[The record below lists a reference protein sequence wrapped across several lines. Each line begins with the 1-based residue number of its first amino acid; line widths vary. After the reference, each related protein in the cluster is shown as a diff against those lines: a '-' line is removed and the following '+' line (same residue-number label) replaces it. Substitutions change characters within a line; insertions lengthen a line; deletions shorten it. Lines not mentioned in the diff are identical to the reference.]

1 MNLVSIFGFLMNIKY
16 LHELPNQKEG
26 VGHLMKNIFTILFLF
41 VAFQSVGQSTLYVSP
56 TGNDNLTVAQ
66 NSINTP
72 WRTLQKAC
80 NSAPVGS
87 TVYFR
92 GGVYPSNSVV
102 MNVSGLAGNYIKFKN
117 YAQEVP
123 VIDGG
128 DASQTLLQITN
139 RAYLIIDGLH
149 FKNVTMS
156 GSRGVMIEG
165 NSHHIEIRN
174 CKISEIN
181 VSDSPTYMP
190 ASCSDNVSPLKVCG
204 ENNAQAI
211 NNIIIAN
218 NEVFSCKTGCSE
230 GIAVSGNVDG
240 FLIEKNTVHDI
251 SNIGIVAAGFYS
263 SCGSGQARNGT
274 IRGNVIYNCQFPNPA
289 INTTASGIYLD
300 GAKNM
305 IVEQNRVY
313 SCQVGIHVGCETT
326 GQIADNNTV
335 RNNIVYNNE
344 KWGIGMGGYVG
355 KGFVENCRIINNTT
369 FYNNYF
375 YNGSYGNFGEIL
387 LQQVRNSSI
396 NNNICY
402 IRYQA
407 THAVFMKWE
416 YPALVSNITINHN
429 TYFTPDACSSALL
442 MVREGSTNLDFSAYQ
457 ALGYDVSGNTLNP
470 QFINPSLPHP
480 YLHLQLSSPLINT
493 ADNALASTAGSV
505 DFDGN
510 ARQVTN
516 LDRGAYE
523 FQPCPPFYNLFGI
536 SPVGSAQYKA
546 SQAITSVGEVPI
558 TANTT
563 YQAAQSIELKPNF
576 KVEKG
581 AIFAAQIAGCGNNW
595 VEMFNEDFNPCSSLS
610 DKWERA
616 NREDY
621 NSTIC
626 NYLSSIPQIA
636 SFDNKSCLQITAQ
649 KIGNTSKYQSGHCKS
664 YFSFKPATNEEY
676 HVSASIK
683 LIAIENGA
691 YRGFAQTYGAWPA
704 FWTVNEASW
713 PTKGEIDIMEA
724 YSFGSPNNVNYASDI
739 HYGVAVNTNQV
750 NAKVSYNAIGEGWHT
765 YEQLWRNQNGTIS
778 VTIKIDGIT
787 KAVYTNATI
796 PNLQLQNFDAHNI
809 ILNLNVGSTT
819 APIFNN
825 ANINLFSQ
833 TMMYVDYVKVRK
845 RAL

>member
-1 MNLVSIFGFLMNIKY
+1 VF
-16 LHELPNQKEG
+16 PNDKAI
-26 VGHLMKNIFTILFLF
+26 VVHLMKNIFTTLFLF
-41 VAFQSVGQSTLYVSP
+41 LAFQSVGQTTLYVSP

-92 GGVYPSNSVV
+92 GGVYPSSWVV
-102 MNVSGLAGNYIKFKN
+102 MNVSGMAGNYIKFKN
-117 YAQEVP
+117 YANEVP

-128 DASQTLLQITN
+128 NNYQTLLQITDKS
-139 RAYLIIDGLH
+139 YLVIDGLH
-149 FKNVTMS
+149 FKNVSTS

-165 NSHHIEIRN
+165 NSHHVEIRN

-181 VSDSPTYMP
+181 VSTSPTYIP
-190 ASCSDNVSPLKVCG
+190 ASCSENVSPIKVCG
-204 ENNAQAI
+204 GAAQAI

-251 SNIGIVAAGFYS
+251 SNIGIVAAGFYTE
-263 SCGSGQARNGT
+263 SCSNAQARNG
-274 IRGNVIYNCQFPNPA
+274 IIKGNVVYNCRFPNPA

-313 SCQVGIHVGCETT
+313 LCQVGIHIGCETA

-344 KWGIGMGGYVG
+344 KWGIGMGGNN
-355 KGFVENCRIINNTT
+355 GFVENSRLINNTL

-375 YNGSYGNFGEIL
+375 YNGFYGDFGEVL
-387 LQQVRNSSI
+387 LQKVRNSTVS
-396 NNNICY
+396 NNICY
-402 IRYQA
+402 VRYQA
-407 THAVFMKWE
+407 SNAVFMKWD
-416 YPALVSNITINHN
+416 YPASISNITINYN
-429 TYFTPDACSSALL
+429 TYFTPDACSSALIF
-442 MVREGSTNLDFSAYQ
+442 VRNGLTNINYSTYQ
-457 ALGYDVSGNTLNP
+457 GLGYDISGNTLNP
-470 QFINPSLPHP
+470 QFINSTLPHP
-480 YLHLQLSSPLINT
+480 DLHLQLSSPLINT
-493 ADNALASTAGSV
+493 ANNALAPTAGSV

-510 ARQVTN
+510 ARQVAT

-523 FQPCPPFYNLFGI
+523 FQPCPPFYNLFGT
-536 SPVGSAQYKA
+536 SPSGSVQYKA
-546 SQAITSVGEVPI
+546 SQAITSVGEVPV

-563 YQAAQSIELKPNF
+563 YQAAQSVELKPNF

-581 AIFAAQIAGCGNNW
+581 AVFAAQIAGCGNNW
-595 VEMFNEDFNPCSSLS
+595 VEMFNEDFNPCSNLA

-621 NSTIC
+621 NSSVC
-626 NYLSSIPQIA
+626 NYVSSIPQIA

-649 KIGNTSKYQSGHCKS
+649 RIGNTTEYQSGHCKS
-664 YFSFKPATNEEY
+664 NFSFKPTINEEY

-683 LIAIENGA
+683 LIAIDNGT

-704 FWTVNEASW
+704 FWTVNESSW

-724 YSFGSPNNVNYASDI
+724 YSFGNPNNVNYASDI
-739 HYGVAVNTNQV
+739 HYGVAENTNQV
-750 NAKVSYNAIGEGWHT
+750 NAKVSYNTIGEGWHT
-765 YEQLWRNQNGTIS
+765 YEQFWRNQNGTIS
-778 VTIKIDGIT
+778 VTIKVDGIT
-787 KAVYTNATI
+787 KAVYTNATV
-796 PNLQLQNFDAHNI
+796 PNLQLQSFEAHNV
-809 ILNLNVGSTT
+809 ILNLNVGSTK

-845 RAL
+845 RSL